1 MTQILKEEIYDRIFN
16 AGLNIFYEKDFRSTK
31 MKEIADQAGISVGLV
46 YSYFKNKEQ
55 LFDAIVSSVYI
66 SFEKMLKE
74 EEAHSIGLPSEKYE
88 NISKNYILE
97 LIENHKILVILMDKS
112 KGTKHENA
120 KDSLIK
126 MLENHIRVGLS
137 QFSAHQYD
145 DMLIHILASNFTE
158 SILEIARHYKN
169 KNFAKE
175 MLTLVTKCYYK
186 GVDSL

>member
-1 MTQILKEEIYDRIFN
+1 MTQILKKEIYDRIFD

-31 MKEIADQAGISVGLV
+31 MKEIADKAGISVGLV
-46 YSYFKNKEQ
+46 YSYFKNKEK
-55 LFDAIVSSVYI
+55 LFDAIVSPVYM

-74 EEAHSIGLPSEKYE
+74 EELSMGLPSEKYE
-88 NISKNYILE
+88 NISKDYILE

-137 QFSAHQYD
+137 QFSTNHYD

-169 KNFAKE
+169 KNFARE
-175 MLTLVTKCYYK
+175 MLTLVTKCYYN

>member
-1 MTQILKEEIYDRIFN
+1 MAQVLKKEIHDRIFN
-16 AGLNIFYEKDFRSTK
+16 AGLSIFYEKDFRSAK
-31 MKEIADQAGISVGLV
+31 MKEIADKAGIAVGLV

-55 LFDAIVSSVYI
+55 LFDEIVSSVYI
-66 SFEKMLKE
+66 NFERIARE
-74 EEAHSIGLPSEKYE
+74 EERSTGLPSEKYE
-88 NISKNYILE
+88 NIAKNYILE

-120 KDSLIK
+120 KESLIK

-137 QFSAHQYD
+137 QYSAHHYD
-145 DMLIHILASNFTE
+145 DMLVHILASNFTE
-158 SILEIARHYKN
+158 SLLEIARHYKN
-169 KNFAKE
+169 KNFSRE